1 MTEKQMNTLGW
12 ALFFLWLGIALFM
25 KFKLST
31 SLIGIGVIILG
42 LQIARRIYNL
52 KVEVFWIVVGAC
64 LLVFNLFKIPEVDLP
79 VIPILLIIFG
89 AYFLVSVFK
98 KSKKPAKRIPGDQQN
113 KDA

>member
-12 ALFFLWLGIALFM
+12 ALFFLWIGIALFM
-25 KFKLST
+25 KYQLST

-42 LQIARRIYNL
+42 LQIARKVYGL

-64 LLVFNLFKIPEVDLP
+64 LLVFNLFKVPEVNIP

-89 AYFLVSVFK
+89 AYFLFSVFRK
-98 KSKKPAKRIPGDQQN
+98 GKKPAERITGNHHQERE
-113 KDA
+113 